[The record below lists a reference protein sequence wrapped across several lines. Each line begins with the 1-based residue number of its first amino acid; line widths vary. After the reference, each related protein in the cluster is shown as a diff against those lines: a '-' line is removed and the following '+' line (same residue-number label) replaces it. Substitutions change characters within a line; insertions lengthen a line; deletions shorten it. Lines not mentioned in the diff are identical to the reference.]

1 MSTER
6 QRSCYLRGMRWVA
19 ILVALLALAAPASAS
34 QAPTGWGGVAPFD
47 CVLQQAGLGATVPD
61 MKADPFCI
69 EFDKTQQ
76 NITKGGIVAFLL
88 QEPARLAA
96 AGLKC
101 RYLQVDHWR
110 AAIVQDDKPTKLYE
124 WTGHY
129 FFDKARGDGGVYIE
143 GFNVNGKTFNPAS
156 LPGIPREFSR
166 YMGPGTAGF
175 RTRNALMLDPLCALK
190 YARRR

>member
-1 MSTER
+1 
-6 QRSCYLRGMRWVA
+6 MRWVA
-19 ILVALLALAAPASAS
+19 LGFMLLVAAAPASAS
-34 QAPTGWGGVAPFD
+34 QPPTGWGGEAPFA
-47 CVLQQAGLGATVPD
+47 CKLQQAGLGATVPD

-76 NITKGGIVAFLL
+76 NLTRAGIVKFLL

-96 AGLKC
+96 AGPKC
-101 RYLQVDHWR
+101 RYFQVDHWR
-110 AAIVQDDKPTKLYE
+110 ASVVQDDKRTKLYE

-129 FFDKARGDGGVYIE
+129 FFDKARGEGGVYIE
-143 GFNVNGKTFNPAS
+143 GFNINGRTFDPSS

-175 RTRNALMLDPLCALK
+175 RTRNALMLDPLCMLGAPL
-190 YARRR
+190 RP